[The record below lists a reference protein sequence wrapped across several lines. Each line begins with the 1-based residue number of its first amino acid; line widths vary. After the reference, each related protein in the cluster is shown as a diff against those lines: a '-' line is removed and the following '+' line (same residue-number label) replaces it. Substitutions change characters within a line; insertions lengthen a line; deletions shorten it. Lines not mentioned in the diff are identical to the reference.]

1 MTTSGLLGNV
11 MSIAKIAV
19 EEEQATMP
27 ASLVTVID
35 LTDEELKGIYGGG
48 HDNDRRDDDDRR
60 HRDDDDRRRHRH
72 DDDRFSFRFSRR

>member
-1 MTTSGLLGNV
+1 MTTSGLLENGK
-11 MSIAKIAV
+11 SISKIAV

-48 HDNDRRDDDDRR
+48 HDHDRRDDDD
-60 HRDDDDRRRHRH
+60 HRDDDDRRRRRH
-72 DDDRFSFRFSRR
+72 DDDRFSFRFFFRH